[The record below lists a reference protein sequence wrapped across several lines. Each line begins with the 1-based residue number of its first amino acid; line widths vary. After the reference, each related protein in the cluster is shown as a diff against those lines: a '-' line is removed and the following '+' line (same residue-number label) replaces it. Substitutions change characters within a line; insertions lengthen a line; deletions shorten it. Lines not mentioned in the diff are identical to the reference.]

1 MNKRILVTGSGGQ
14 LGMAFQRLLG
24 ESEEILYA
32 DHSSLDI
39 TDAKAIESI
48 VSQHH
53 PEIILN
59 CAAYTDV
66 ERAEEEQDKAFQVNC
81 EAVRCLAQAAYESRA
96 LLVHISTDYL
106 FDGTQTEPI
115 TETTAPHPLNV
126 YGASKLAGEKAILD
140 SGCRYYIFRTSW
152 LYAPWGDNFVRF
164 MLRLATERD
173 SLYVVDDQIG
183 TPTYAPK
190 LAEAILRVIRS
201 NSVPEQQIFNY
212 SSEGECSRY
221 DMIASA
227 VRAAGLEHCKV
238 LPCASS
244 LFPTKAVRPAY
255 SVLHKGKIRH
265 ALHCYI
271 DDWEDTLFEFIQ
283 YDLSL

>member
-1 MNKRILVTGSGGQ
+1 
-14 LGMAFQRLLG
+14 
-24 ESEEILYA
+24 
-32 DHSSLDI
+32 
-39 TDAKAIESI
+39 
-48 VSQHH
+48 
-53 PEIILN
+53 
-59 CAAYTDV
+59 
-66 ERAEEEQDKAFQVNC
+66 
-81 EAVRCLAQAAYESRA
+81 
-96 LLVHISTDYL
+96 
-106 FDGTQTEPI
+106 
-115 TETTAPHPLNV
+115 
-126 YGASKLAGEKAILD
+126 
-140 SGCRYYIFRTSW
+140 
-152 LYAPWGDNFVRF
+152 

-173 SLYVVDDQIG
+173 TLYVVDDQIG